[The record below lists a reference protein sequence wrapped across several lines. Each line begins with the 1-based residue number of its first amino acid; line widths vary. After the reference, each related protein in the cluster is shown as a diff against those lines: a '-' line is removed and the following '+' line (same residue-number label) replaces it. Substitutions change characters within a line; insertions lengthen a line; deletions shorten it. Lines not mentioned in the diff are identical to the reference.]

1 MRNHDL
7 LIDRFATVFAV
18 NCEFDEEEEAITI
31 GALYLEPDQR
41 FSKITL
47 TDRSATI
54 EIELPPE
61 LLEVQAAQKAWNI
74 QLPAK
79 L

>member
-1 MRNHDL
+1 MTNHDL
-7 LIDRFATVFAV
+7 LVDRFATVFAV
-18 NCEFDEEEEAITI
+18 NCEFDEEEEIMTI
-31 GALYLEPDQR
+31 GALYLEADLR
-41 FSKITL
+41 FSNITL

-61 LLEVQAAQKAWNI
+61 LLEVQASQKAWNI